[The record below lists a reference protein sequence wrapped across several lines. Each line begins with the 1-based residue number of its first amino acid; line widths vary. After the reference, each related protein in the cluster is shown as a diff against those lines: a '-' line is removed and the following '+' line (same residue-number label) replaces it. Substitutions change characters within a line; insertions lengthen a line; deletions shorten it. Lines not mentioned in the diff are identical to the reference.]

1 MEIKTGRL
9 RVGIVGA
16 GKGGKAILE
25 IFHKDPSIEIAGI
38 ADIDPKAEAIAYAR
52 ELGVPVTDD
61 YGDLVKKDL
70 HIIIDV
76 TGSEKLHD
84 SILRAKKPSTELMG
98 GRSAWVLWKL
108 VDERRERIEEKERVL
123 KEREILYQL
132 GLIVNNTNNMKDAG
146 RAIVDFAT
154 QLAGTP
160 AGSIALFD
168 EKKESM
174 VMLSSKGF
182 SSSFEKKSTW
192 GIRKGGITGML
203 FNRSEPL
210 IIQDLQ
216 KSPHA
221 SSLLIKEGVRSLMAA
236 PLTVEGRIIG
246 AIYVNDFS
254 RRNFSQ
260 EDVTLFS
267 IFIMNAALILER
279 IKTIEDMRMLSITDG
294 LTGLYNH
301 RYLMEQMQ
309 KEIQRTKRQK
319 GGFSVLIFDI
329 DHFKSYNDTYG
340 HIEGNNVLKAIA
352 GILTEC
358 ARTTDTVARF
368 GGEEF
373 CVIALDTEKKKASL
387 FVDRL
392 VKMVAGHGFP
402 NRKIT
407 LSGGVAFYPKDGTT
421 PLELI
426 EKADERLYKA
436 KRLGRNMVLAV

>member
-1 MEIKTGRL
+1 MKRKKL

-16 GKGGKAILE
+16 GKGGKALLE
-25 IFHKDPSIEIAGI
+25 ILHNDPAIEIAGV
-38 ADIDPKAEAIAYAR
+38 ADSDPGATAMAFAGDLGIPVTGDYR
-52 ELGVPVTDD
+52 ELAAEDV
-61 YGDLVKKDL
+61 

-76 TGSEKLHD
+76 TGSGKVHGEL
-84 SILRAKKPSTELMG
+84 LRIKRPETELMG
-98 GRSAWVLWKL
+98 GRSSWVLWKL
-108 VDERRERIEEKERVL
+108 VEEKRKLAAERERIIK
-123 KEREILYQL
+123 KREILYQL

-154 QLAGTP
+154 QLAGAP

-174 VMLSSKGF
+174 VMLASKGF
-182 SSSFEKKSTW
+182 SPSFEKRSTW

-203 FNRSEPL
+203 FNSSEPL
-210 IIQDLQ
+210 IIPDLQ
-216 KSPHA
+216 KNPNA
-221 SSLLIKEGVRSLMAA
+221 SKHLVKEGVRSLMAA

-254 RRNFSQ
+254 RRNFSR

-309 KEIQRTKRQK
+309 KEIQRSKRQK

-358 ARTTDTVARF
+358 ARATDTVARF

-373 CVIALDTEKKKASL
+373 CVIALDTENKKASL

-392 VKMVAGHGFP
+392 VKMVAERDFP

-407 LSGGVAFYPKDGTT
+407 ISGGVAFYPRDGAT

-436 KRLGRNMVLAV
+436 KRLGRNMVLSV